1 MISSKA
7 TLLGVFAILIWST
20 FTAVIRTLTESFG
33 VTAGTALMYSVG
45 AIFLCLQNRGIPNI
59 KKFPKA
65 YLLVCGPILVIYEIV
80 LSQAIGL
87 AVSRQQSIE
96 VSLINYLWP
105 CLIVLF
111 AIFINKQRV
120 KPFFWLGIGLSFMGV
135 IGSVSGENG
144 FDLAGFIARIKVDP
158 LPYLLAFL
166 AALLWGLYCNL
177 SKRFSNGNNGI
188 PLFFIVIAILLWI
201 KFLLGSEQIVMAS
214 VASIVELLV
223 VGVLIACSYAFWEV
237 GIQKGNML
245 LLAILSYFA
254 PVSSVLFS
262 ALWLQTTLSLSFWY
276 GVIMVVAGSVLCW
289 LATRN
294 IQSSH

>member
-7 TLLGVFAILIWST
+7 TLLGVCAILIWST

-33 VTAGTALMYSVG
+33 VTLGTALMYSVG
-45 AIFLCLQNRGIPNI
+45 AVFLCLQNRGIPNI
-59 KKFPKA
+59 KKFSKA

-111 AIFINKQRV
+111 AIFINKQKV
-120 KPFFWLGIGLSFMGV
+120 NPFFWLGLGLSFMGV
-135 IGSVSGENG
+135 MGAVSGDHG
-144 FDLAGFIARIKVDP
+144 FDLMGFITRIKSGP

-177 SKRFSNGNNGI
+177 SKRFSNGHNGI
-188 PLFFIVIAILLWI
+188 PLFFIAIAVLLWI
-201 KFLLGSEQIVMAS
+201 KFLIGSEQV
-214 VASIVELLV
+214 VAVNYTAIIELLV
-223 VGVLIACSYAFWEV
+223 VGILIACSYAFWET

-262 ALWLQTTLSLSFWY
+262 AVWLQTTLSMSFWY
-276 GVIMVVAGSVLCW
+276 GVIMVVVGSVFCW

-294 IQSSH
+294 DQVAH